1 MNLCCLFI
9 KMADWVLCKIY
20 KMEKNPNVN
29 NNVEYQVQ
37 NIGINQEEAM
47 EEDEPS
53 SRRRRLSVNQVNN
66 QSGANVQMVASMQS
80 MLVSNQQS
88 NLYKVRAGS
97 VQTFPTTSLL
107 TSPNSITMQTKLTQT
122 THQDPSRAFGKQV
135 QHSIGSSTFEYNY
148 NQTWKSATQGFRI

>member
-1 MNLCCLFI
+1 MCKTYYILSVHNLSFISCDFRMNLCCLFI

-80 MLVSNQQS
+80 MLVSIN
-88 NLYKVRAGS
+88 
-97 VQTFPTTSLL
+97 
-107 TSPNSITMQTKLTQT
+107 
-122 THQDPSRAFGKQV
+122 
-135 QHSIGSSTFEYNY
+135 
-148 NQTWKSATQGFRI
+148 NQTYTKFAQGLCRPFLLPACYQVRIQSPCKQN